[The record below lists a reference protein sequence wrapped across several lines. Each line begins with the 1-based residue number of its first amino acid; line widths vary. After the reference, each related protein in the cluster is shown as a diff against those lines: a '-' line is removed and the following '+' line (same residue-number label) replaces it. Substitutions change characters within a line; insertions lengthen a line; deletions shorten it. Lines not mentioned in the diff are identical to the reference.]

1 MGVSEIGLYTT
12 NSMIG
17 VIHNDHYMG
26 YIIGVIWWKK
36 IFFHDIWSVQTMII
50 LHMRVCRLYSE
61 E

>member
-26 YIIGVIWWKK
+26 YIIGVIW
-36 IFFHDIWSVQTMII
+36 
-50 LHMRVCRLYSE
+50 
-61 E
+61 